1 MDTKMN
7 KLRITKNGK
16 GWKFQDGHDFVY
28 TSNDLAELREMFWD
42 MVRLGINSIER
53 YTEDVGGHDGL
64 LDWRDEEHQEATC
77 WVCDGYHFGRGCPVD
92 A

>member
-42 MVRLGINSIER
+42 MVRLGINSIELSACTAAIDSR
-53 YTEDVGGHDGL
+53 TRSSRVVAV
-64 LDWRDEEHQEATC
+64 RTRC
-77 WVCDGYHFGRGCPVD
+77 TVS
-92 A
+92 